1 MQKKSSQKEFDRF
14 LSSLQKANP
23 HDIKIVESV
32 VDILFDKDHV
42 QESEDTMQLLNKYV
56 DTIDMELD
64 KSKVKTII
72 NDVYREACEV
82 TV

>member
-1 MQKKSSQKEFDRF
+1 M
-14 LSSLQKANP
+14 
-23 HDIKIVESV
+23 
-32 VDILFDKDHV
+32 DILFDKDHV